1 MKKKACLKYQPQRKH
16 EVKLRKKN
24 EKEIEKYS
32 YAWEKCSMQYNKNW
46 ITRINVLDTFSCFSF
61 IWYTRRSDES

>member
-32 YAWEKCSMQYNKNW
+32 YA
-46 ITRINVLDTFSCFSF
+46 
-61 IWYTRRSDES
+61 